1 MSVGQPVEPR
11 HHFVHSRVVLHG
23 ARAQRIHA
31 QINGVVPGGKT
42 RKVADDFN
50 LAHFRHVAEIPS
62 FGWTQELCRV
72 YFRHV
77 ERRQLPGGLASP
89 RFFEDQTLV
98 LADVTGGFAGHV
110 LHRATSSMSLRT
122 SASFMARVERSLSA
136 TRPTAVSIAVRVVI
150 SVQHQSAAL
159 PNSG

>member
-1 MSVGQPVEPR
+1 MRQCQPFHPR
-11 HHFVHSRVVLHG
+11 HRLIHPRIVLHRAG
-23 ARAQRIHA
+23 AQRVQPGIHPV
-31 QINGVVPGGKT
+31 IPGGKPG
-42 RKVADDFN
+42 KVADDFN
-50 LAHFRHVAEIPS
+50 LAHFRHVAEILS

-72 YFRHV
+72 DFRHV
-77 ERRQLPGGLASP
+77 ERRQLPGGLARP
-89 RFFEDQTLV
+89 RFFEDESLV

-110 LHRATSSMSLRT
+110 LHRATSWMSLRT
-122 SASFMARVERSLSA
+122 SASFMARVELSLSA